1 MLSGCGSRSK
11 TASQARAVSGECVA
25 TQVDV
30 IPLNSAV
37 LDAVSSFLSP
47 IEYAVA
53 SFALGNTGPLFA
65 WTENF
70 ERDYSIGRQLEEDFH
85 R

>member
-1 MLSGCGSRSK
+1 M
-11 TASQARAVSGECVA
+11 SGECVA

-30 IPLNSAV
+30 IPFNLAV
-37 LDAVSSFLSP
+37 LDAVSGYLSP

-53 SFALGNTGPLFA
+53 SFALGNPGPVFA
-65 WTENF
+65 WTDNF
-70 ERDYSIGRQLEEDFH
+70 ERDYSVDRQLEEDFY